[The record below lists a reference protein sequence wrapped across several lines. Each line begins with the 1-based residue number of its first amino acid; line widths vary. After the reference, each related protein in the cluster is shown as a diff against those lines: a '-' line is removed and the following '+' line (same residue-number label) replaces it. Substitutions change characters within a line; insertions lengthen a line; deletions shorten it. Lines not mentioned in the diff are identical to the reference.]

1 MVRSEGSSSDDNE
14 DGGTF
19 ELKVTWYFGVSSVK
33 SGWGTDKLIDHVIVY
48 PDCQFVGIECCL
60 RD

>member
-1 MVRSEGSSSDDNE
+1 MVFWGEFSE
-14 DGGTF
+14 
-19 ELKVTWYFGVSSVK
+19 VGV
-33 SGWGTDKLIDHVIVY
+33 GTDQLIDHVIVY